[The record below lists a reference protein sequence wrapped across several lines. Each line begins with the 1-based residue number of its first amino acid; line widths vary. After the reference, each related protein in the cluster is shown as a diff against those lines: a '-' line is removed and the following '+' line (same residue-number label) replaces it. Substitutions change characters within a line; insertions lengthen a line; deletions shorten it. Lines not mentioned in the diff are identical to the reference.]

1 MKTISKQSA
10 KTTSKELVDFAQNNN
25 QSQFQ
30 PYTWVNLREQLSPYA
45 FDQAWLLCEY
55 PEGQWA
61 AWVPDLGE
69 VVLVPEQFYSA

>member
-1 MKTISKQSA
+1 MKTISKQSVKKA
-10 KTTSKELVDFAQNNN
+10 RRELVDFASANR
-25 QSQFQ
+25 SQFQ